1 MAQKVLTTLI
11 DDVTGEEIT
20 SGGETVTFGLDGVAY
35 EIDLSEQN
43 AAEFRQLFEQY
54 KNAGRRTGGS
64 SNKAKSRGGR
74 GTPKIDPA
82 QAKAARVWL
91 RGRGYEISDRGRI
104 KNELM
109 EEYLANVGK

>member
-1 MAQKVLTTLI
+1 MAQKITTTLI
-11 DDVTGEEIT
+11 DDVTGEEIP
-20 SGGETVTFGLDGVAY
+20 SGGETVTFGLDGVSY
-35 EIDLSEQN
+35 EIDLSDSS

-54 KNAGRRTGGS
+54 KNAGRRVGGS
-64 SNKAKSRGGR
+64 AAKGRSRGGR
-74 GTPKIDPA
+74 GNAKVDPA

-91 RGRGYEISDRGRI
+91 REHGHDISDRGRI